1 MLDDIK
7 KVLDVSKKGIV
18 VMEDG
23 KPSYVVV
30 PFEDYTRS
38 MKKIFESDYLLD
50 DVEKF
55 NEKSLKKES
64 ESYNNNSMDSIH
76 SIIEDELKLSRENTA
91 RLRETE
97 LKDQFEGNYEVE
109 RIKKDLREVKL
120 EDLPF

>member
-30 PFEDYTRS
+30 PFEDYTRN
-38 MKKIFESDYLLD
+38 MKKTIESDYLLD
-50 DVEKF
+50 DSDGF
-55 NEKSLKKES
+55 NEDFFKKET
-64 ESYNNNSMDSIH
+64 EFHDNDIDAIH
-76 SIIEDELKLSRENTA
+76 SVIEDELKINREKIVKSREI
-91 RLRETE
+91 E
-97 LKDQFEGNYEVE
+97 LKNQFEGYHEVE
-109 RIKKDLREVKL
+109 KIKKDLKEVKL